1 MSENG
6 HTLSSGTGRNTFTHR
21 HQFTLIGIITLATML
36 AAVVGVTWLER
47 RTVAT
52 SGETVSIMAAEV
64 ADKLDIL
71 LSERIGDAQF
81 LSESLAMN
89 GGTSAARSHILSTFH
104 QAYPQYLWIGVADS
118 EGRITEATMP
128 QARRLDVRTTG
139 WFQAVRQAQAVL
151 YIGDVTPDEVSHG
164 TDTVSFAAPIVDHR
178 VAVDRHSIRGVVTT
192 RVSAKQLEKLV
203 TEAIHLFQQRT
214 SFFHTVEYKVLRED
228 GVVFIDSDTSR
239 KGRLNLARGNLPS
252 VRLAASG
259 ESGFVEEQHLV
270 RQVPVL
276 TGYARTRDQGDGPG
290 PKWTV
295 LLRVDR
301 AEVVEP
307 VHRFLWTAG
316 AAVLLI
322 VGPLIGWLVKATRCA
337 QVEWQDAQDERQRA
351 RANERR
357 LQTILEVE
365 PEGVLVTDTDR
376 RVLQINPAGCALFDA
391 GFPEEILGRD
401 IAQWVH
407 EDDRRAYEDAH
418 SAALQG
424 RGVLTSGR
432 LLGLSGQ
439 SRWFEMTSVLLPGDH
454 GACPSV
460 LSVTRDI
467 TDQKHAQRRQA
478 LQHAVAKVLA
488 EASTV
493 EQAIPE
499 LLRVIGSSLE
509 WQVGTFWRVHEKTR
523 ILRCTQT
530 WGAHPHPVEEFLKAS
545 RRETFSSGAGFPGRC
560 WARGEPLWEP
570 DVLRDHDFVRAAAA
584 ALNGLHAGCVFPVW
598 LRASVFGIIEFF
610 SREVHPR
617 DGDLLRTLATIG
629 SQIGLFLERAEVE
642 AALRENESRTR
653 LIIDTALDAVVTMDR
668 DGAITEWNAQAEL
681 LFGWQAHEAI
691 GRDLADTII
700 PADQRAAHREG
711 LARYLHTGQANIL
724 GKLVEFKACH
734 HDGRVFPVEVSIAP
748 LRLDDTVVFSAFI
761 RDISRRKESEQALSS
776 YAHRLEQSNSDL
788 DEALA
793 QARAAT
799 EAKSAFLA
807 TMSHEIR
814 TPMNGVIG
822 MTGLLLDTELTA
834 EQREY
839 GEAVRNCGDHLLTLI
854 NDILDFSKI
863 EAGKMSL
870 EIIDFDLRHAVEDA
884 LDLFG
889 ERAST
894 KHLNLACLFHA
905 EVPSA
910 LRGDPGRVRQVLTNL
925 VGNAIKFTE
934 QGDVVV
940 QVRLAAQ
947 PDGAVLVRFDVTD
960 TGIGLSEVQQARLFQ
975 AFSQA
980 DGSTTR
986 KYGGT
991 GLGLAICKRLVEM
1004 MGGEIGV
1011 ASQPGSGSTFWF
1023 TARFEP
1029 QSAPVDVVVPEA
1041 LSVRGKRVLIVDDKP
1056 INCRILDLLM
1066 KKWELVPTVVSDH
1079 AAVVP
1084 HLQEQARKGIDYD
1097 VVIIDADLAKSDGL
1111 QLAQVV
1117 VARGASPPRVIL
1129 LTSVGRRGDA
1139 KTAKALGVSAYLTKP
1154 IRESQLVR
1162 CLAMVLEQPALSPVG
1177 GQAQP
1182 GPELVTRHTLAEA
1195 ATSAGMKILLAED
1208 NIINQK
1214 VAVRMFERLGHRV
1227 DVVAN
1232 GLEAVEALSRIGY
1245 DLVFMDCQMPEMDG
1259 FEATREIREREQ
1271 SGRGSGLHPVPSTH
1285 RRTPIIAM
1293 TANAMQGDREA
1304 CLQAGMD
1311 DYVSKPVTSDALA
1324 VVFERWRPRA
1334 VQAVVPEAA
1343 KGDGPTIDPLVFD
1356 GLRVLSDDDDPEFLA
1371 RLIGHFLAD
1380 TPTRLTTLGTACRK
1394 GRTED
1399 VRRIA
1404 HSLKGSASN
1413 LGALGLARICDQVS
1427 VAAARGLDAVP
1438 SLLADL
1444 ELEFQ
1449 RVRAQLEQDLKEA
1462 A

>member
-1 MSENG
+1 MSGNDL
-6 HTLSSGTGRNTFTHR
+6 TLSSGTGRNVFTHR
-21 HQFTLIGIITLATML
+21 HQFTLIGIITLATL
-36 AAVVGVTWLER
+36 IAAVVGVTWLEQ

-71 LSERIGDAQF
+71 LNERIGDAQF

-104 QAYPQYLWIGVADS
+104 QAYPQYLWIGVTDS
-118 EGRITEATMP
+118 EGRITAATMP
-128 QARRLDVRTTG
+128 QARRLDVRATG
-139 WFQAVRQAQAVL
+139 WFQAVQQEHAVL
-151 YIGDVTPDEVSHG
+151 YIGDIAPDEVSHG
-164 TDTVSFAAPIVDHR
+164 ADTVSFAAPIVDHR
-178 VAVDRHSIRGVVTT
+178 VDVDRHSARGVVTT

-228 GVVFIDSDTSR
+228 GAVFIDSDTSR
-239 KGRLNLARGNLPS
+239 KGRLNLAQGNLPS

-276 TGYARTRDQGDGPG
+276 TGYARTRDQGDVSG

-307 VHRFLWTAG
+307 VHRFLWTVG
-316 AAVLLI
+316 AAALLI
-322 VGPLIGWLVKATRCA
+322 VGPLIGWLVKATRRA
-337 QVEWQDAQDERQRA
+337 QVEWQDAQDERMHA
-351 RANERR
+351 RANEHR

-401 IAQWVH
+401 IAQWVY

-418 SAALQG
+418 AAALQG

-454 GACPSV
+454 GTQPSV

-493 EQAIPE
+493 DQAIPE
-499 LLRVIGSSLE
+499 LLRVIGASLE
-509 WQVGTFWRVHEKTR
+509 WQVGAFWRVQEKTR

-530 WGAHPHPVEEFLKAS
+530 WGAHPHPVAEFLEAS
-545 RRETFSSGAGFPGRC
+545 RRETFSSDAGFPGRC

-570 DVLRDHDFVRAAAA
+570 DVMRDHEFVRAAAA
-584 ALNGLHAGCVFPVW
+584 SLNGLHAGCVFPVW
-598 LRASVFGIIEFF
+598 LRASVFGIMEFF

-617 DGDLLRTLATIG
+617 DADLLRTLATIG

-691 GRDLADTII
+691 GKDLADTII

-724 GKLVEFKACH
+724 GKLVEFQACH
-734 HDGRVFPVEVSIAP
+734 HDGRVFPVEASIAP
-748 LRLDDTVVFSAFI
+748 LRLDETVVFSAFI

-889 ERAST
+889 ERVST

-940 QVRLAAQ
+940 QVRLASQ
-947 PDGAVLVRFDVTD
+947 QDGIVVRFDVTD

-1029 QSAPVDVVVPEA
+1029 QSAPVDAAVPEA
-1041 LSVRGKRVLIVDDKP
+1041 LTVRGKRVLIVDDKP

-1066 KKWELVPTVVSDH
+1066 KKWGVVSTVVSDH
-1079 AAVVP
+1079 SAVVP

-1097 VVIIDADLAKSDGL
+1097 VAIIDADLAKSDGL
-1111 QLAQVV
+1111 QLAQAV
-1117 VARGASPPRVIL
+1117 VATGVPPLRVIL

-1139 KTAKALGVSAYLTKP
+1139 KAAKALGISAYLTKP
-1154 IRESQLVR
+1154 LRESQLVR
-1162 CLAMVLEQPALSPVG
+1162 CLAMVLEQASASPAG
-1177 GQAQP
+1177 GPAQP

-1232 GLEAVEALSRIGY
+1232 GLEAVEALSRIAY

-1271 SGRGSGLHPVPSTH
+1271 SGRGSGLHPVPITH

-1324 VVFERWRPRA
+1324 VVFERWRPQTVQPA
-1334 VQAVVPEAA
+1334 VSAAA
-1343 KGDGPTIDPLVFD
+1343 KIDGPTIDPLVFD
-1356 GLRVLSDDDDPEFLA
+1356 GLRVLSDEDDPGFLS
-1371 RLIGHFLAD
+1371 RIIGHFLAD
-1380 TPTRLTTLGTACRK
+1380 TPTRLTALGTACRK
-1394 GRTED
+1394 GRAED
-1399 VRRIA
+1399 VQRIA

-1413 LGALGLARICDQVS
+1413 LGALGLARVCDQVS
-1427 VAAARGLDAVP
+1427 AAAERGLDAVP
-1438 SLLADL
+1438 GLLADL

-1449 RVRAQLEQDLKEA
+1449 RVRAQLKQDLKEA